1 MRYDTVIDPAVIDNS
16 HSQLIR
22 MIPKGAKI
30 LDVGCASGI
39 LGEYMVNVLGCDV
52 VGLDFDSTALV
63 IAKQRACYRKLIQVD
78 LESFSASILR
88 EDDCFDAIVFGD
100 VLEHLRAPAALLREL
115 SSVLGSEG
123 SFLISLPN
131 VAHGSIKL
139 NLLLN
144 RFLYSEEGLLDR
156 THLRFFSL
164 ATILEFCDQNR
175 FRIGSFSRVFAP
187 IYGMEQK
194 VPVEEIPDAVLYMV
208 EDSPESWVYQYVF
221 SLKPAYEDVS
231 VANESMVKLA
241 PDEISRFEK
250 VRKRNALIEKHCF
263 NFLLKRRVMSG

>member
-39 LGEYMVNVLGCDV
+39 LGEYMANVLGCDV
-52 VGLDFDSTALV
+52 VGLDFDSTALA
-63 IAKQRACYRKLIQVD
+63 IAMQRACYRKLIQVD
-78 LESFSASILR
+78 LDSFSASILR

-100 VLEHLRAPAALLREL
+100 VLEHLRDPAALLGEL
-115 SSVLGSEG
+115 SSFLTPEG
-123 SFLISLPN
+123 AFLISLPN

-164 ATILEFCDQNR
+164 ATILDFCDQNR
-175 FRIGSFSRVFAP
+175 FRIESFSRVFAP

-194 VPVEEIPDAVLYMV
+194 VPAGEIPDAVLYMV

-221 SLKPAYEDVS
+221 SLTPTQENAS
-231 VANESMVKLA
+231 FANESIVELTPNEM
-241 PDEISRFEK
+241 SRFET

-263 NFLLKRRVMSG
+263 NFLLKRRGMGG